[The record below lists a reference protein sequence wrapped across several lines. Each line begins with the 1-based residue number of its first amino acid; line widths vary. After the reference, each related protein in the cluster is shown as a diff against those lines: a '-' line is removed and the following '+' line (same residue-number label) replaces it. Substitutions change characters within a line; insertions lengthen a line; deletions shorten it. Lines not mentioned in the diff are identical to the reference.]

1 MKEVYKK
8 QNECFKQASELGKA
22 IDKLINY
29 SNFETHIKLCDKEQV
44 LWKKYEFFK
53 RLYGAMKKI
62 TEVI

>member
-44 LWKKYEFFK
+44 LWKKY
-53 RLYGAMKKI
+53 
-62 TEVI
+62 